1 MNFNDEVLK
10 MYIGAKLMK
19 NQGKGIKN
27 KMEDKR
33 GQYNFSTCGKKNHE
47 MEKKNEMKDKE
58 KN

>member
-1 MNFNDEVLK
+1 
-10 MYIGAKLMK
+10 
-19 NQGKGIKN
+19 
-27 KMEDKR
+27 MEDKR